1 MIIKLYKFLAYSFY
15 VFYVEGISVS
25 YVLKKNFPL
34 LKLHGRGSRQL
45 GVDRRGP
52 ALRGRRRLKYD
63 RRHMAKAQKLT
74 SLKRT

>member
-1 MIIKLYKFLAYSFY
+1 MSNDLSEEI
-15 VFYVEGISVS
+15 
-25 YVLKKNFPL
+25 FPTFAQSR
-34 LKLHGRGSRQL
+34 RGSRQL
-45 GVDRRGP
+45 GVGRREP